1 MRLIYYIKVSFIY
14 IGNRKNMN
22 LVGIFN
28 LARQVNYC
36 ARSELQRLC
45 VIDARFILIQTEN
58 HYFQS
63 SVAYA
68 TDTIDDQNL

>member
-1 MRLIYYIKVSFIY
+1 
-14 IGNRKNMN
+14 MN

-36 ARSELQRLC
+36 ARSELQILC
-45 VIDARFILIQTEN
+45 VIGARFILVQAEHN
-58 HYFQS
+58 YFQS

-68 TDTIDDQNL
+68 TGTIDDQNL